1 MRHGSRFMAILF
13 MLLPLC
19 NIYSQE
25 KGAREDNTLRIMSYN
40 IRNGRGLDNVSN
52 IQRTADVINKV
63 RPNVVAVQEV
73 DSVTGRSGQT
83 DILRVLADKT
93 LMFPVYAPAINYDG
107 GKYGIGMLSKEKPLS
122 YRYLALPGREE
133 ERALLIV
140 EFEKYIY
147 CCIPPVA
154 DRGRSS
160 GLLGYHP

>member
-93 LMFPVYAPAINYDG
+93 LMFPVYAPAIN
-107 GKYGIGMLSKEKPLS
+107 P
-122 YRYLALPGREE
+122 
-133 ERALLIV
+133 
-140 EFEKYIY
+140 
-147 CCIPPVA
+147 
-154 DRGRSS
+154 
-160 GLLGYHP
+160 